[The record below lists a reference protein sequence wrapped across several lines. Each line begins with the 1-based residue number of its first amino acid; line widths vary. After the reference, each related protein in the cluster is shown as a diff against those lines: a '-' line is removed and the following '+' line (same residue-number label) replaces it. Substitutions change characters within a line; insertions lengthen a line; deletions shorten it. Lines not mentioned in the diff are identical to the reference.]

1 MAEVKPAEA
10 QREETATMSTVMD
23 EKSPAP
29 AAAVEDD
36 AAPAAAPPTGRL
48 RWWLVAVVVAVA
60 AVAVVVIVVGGGEG
74 GTPAASETMN
84 YSEAVRTDLVETESY
99 DATLG
104 TVEGDPIASQV
115 AGTVTAAAAEGATVS
130 QGEALFSVDG
140 DPVVL
145 LYGESP
151 AYRDLGPTD
160 DTVDVLARR
169 NGTVTAVVA
178 DGAVLEQ
185 GDVAYWV
192 DGEPVV
198 VLYGDVPAYR
208 AMQDLGEDVEG
219 ADVLQLET
227 ALAALGYMG
236 FTVDE
241 VYTGATESA
250 VEDWQE
256 DLGAAED
263 GVVDLGD
270 VVFVPGPVTVLDVTV
285 SVGDAIG
292 DGAAVLTVSGA
303 TPTAGDDVAQL
314 EQALVALG
322 FDAGGTLGVDG
333 VWDSATTAA
342 VRSWQEEAGMAVD
355 GVVDVG
361 EMVFRPGAV
370 RVSDQ
375 QAPPGSALAAG
386 SPVLGITSADKV
398 VTLELPAADQDV
410 IVEGSTVVVQL
421 PDGTD
426 VAATVE
432 AISAVAT
439 VSASGNPVFEVTI
452 TLDDPSV
459 AGGLDEAPV
468 DVEVV
473 ADSAEDVLAVPVT
486 ALLALAEGGYAVEVD
501 AGGGTTRLV
510 AVDPGFFAGGL
521 VEVTSTELQEGD
533 RVVVP

>member
-1 MAEVKPAEA
+1 MT
-10 QREETATMSTVMD
+10 TAMD
-23 EKSPAP
+23 EERT
-29 AAAVEDD
+29 AAAGEPDED
-36 AAPAAAPPTGRL
+36 PAVAQPPGRHRPRL
-48 RWWLVAVVVAVA
+48 RWWLGTVVVLIGVVAAVVVAT
-60 AVAVVVIVVGGGEG
+60 GDGGEG
-74 GTPAASETMN
+74 GSAAEDAPN
-84 YSEAVRTDLVETESY
+84 FSEAVRTDLVETESY

-104 TVEGDPIASQV
+104 TVEGDPITSQV

-160 DTVDVLARR
+160 DTVDVLVRR
-169 NGTVTAVVA
+169 NGTVTAVVT

-185 GDVAYWV
+185 GDVAYWI
-192 DGEPVV
+192 DGAPVV

-208 AMQDLGEDVEG
+208 AMQDLGDDMEG

-227 ALAALGYMG
+227 ALAALGYTG

>member
-1 MAEVKPAEA
+1 
-10 QREETATMSTVMD
+10 
-23 EKSPAP
+23 
-29 AAAVEDD
+29 
-36 AAPAAAPPTGRL
+36 
-48 RWWLVAVVVAVA
+48 
-60 AVAVVVIVVGGGEG
+60 
-74 GTPAASETMN
+74 
-84 YSEAVRTDLVETESY
+84 
-99 DATLG
+99 
-104 TVEGDPIASQV
+104 
-115 AGTVTAAAAEGATVS
+115 
-130 QGEALFSVDG
+130 
-140 DPVVL
+140 
-145 LYGESP
+145 
-151 AYRDLGPTD
+151 
-160 DTVDVLARR
+160 
-169 NGTVTAVVA
+169 
-178 DGAVLEQ
+178 
-185 GDVAYWV
+185 
-192 DGEPVV
+192 
-198 VLYGDVPAYR
+198 
-208 AMQDLGEDVEG
+208 
-219 ADVLQLET
+219 
-227 ALAALGYMG
+227 
-236 FTVDE
+236 
-241 VYTGATESA
+241 
-250 VEDWQE
+250 
-256 DLGAAED
+256 
-263 GVVDLGD
+263 
-270 VVFVPGPVTVLDVTV
+270 
-285 SVGDAIG
+285 
-292 DGAAVLTVSGA
+292 
-303 TPTAGDDVAQL
+303 
-314 EQALVALG
+314 
-322 FDAGGTLGVDG
+322 
-333 VWDSATTAA
+333 
-342 VRSWQEEAGMAVD
+342 
-355 GVVDVG
+355 
-361 EMVFRPGAV
+361 MVFRPGAV